1 MSKTTVNKTTTFNCD
16 ITGIGNVTL
25 NYDIRYVGN
34 VALRKVLHHD

>member
-1 MSKTTVNKTTTFNCD
+1 MSETTVNKVTAFNCD
-16 ITGIGNVTL
+16 ITGIGIVTL